1 MFIETSSPRHSG
13 DKARLIGP
21 SISGSGQPVC
31 FTFWYNMFGDHV
43 AALNIYVKKGSSLG
57 TPVWTRS
64 GAQGSAWKQA
74 QVQFT
79 PTTAVMVRTNT
90 FITFSKLHFQSITLC
105 MLGNLH
111 AFCHLLFQK
120 NVSLNTIR
128 VSNGS
133 DPTCL

>member
-79 PTTAVMVRTNT
+79 PTSAVMVRTIIHAWVKVFRIIPEFRILLLT
-90 FITFSKLHFQSITLC
+90 FHRKSASKC
-105 MLGNLH
+105 
-111 AFCHLLFQK
+111 
-120 NVSLNTIR
+120 
-128 VSNGS
+128 
-133 DPTCL
+133 